1 MSNAATSSSSGPRI
15 LVVRLGAM
23 GDVIHALPAVASLKH
38 SFPGSHLTWLIEA
51 RWAPLLEQN
60 PYVDRVAIFERG
72 NPRAWMR
79 NWDKLR
85 AQRFNFAVDFQGLV
99 KSALATSMA
108 WPDRIFGFHQS
119 QVRERASALFY
130 SNKTVA
136 QSAHKVERNLELAAA
151 AGAANILR
159 TFPLPEGAPEGELP
173 PNGFIL
179 ASPLAGW
186 RAKQW
191 PLAFYS
197 RLASRI
203 ERELELP
210 FVLNGPEEMGE
221 LPSIPSA
228 IIHHSTLP
236 GLIHA
241 TRRAAA
247 VIGVDSG
254 PLHLAAAL
262 GKPGVAIF
270 GPTDPAMNGPYG
282 DTLNVLRSP
291 RAVTSYKRLT
301 AIDASMREI
310 DPDRV
315 FEALKAQL
323 MRHSA
328 SCATHH
334 IP

>member
-1 MSNAATSSSSGPRI
+1 MSSAAISSSSGPRI

-38 SFPGSHLTWLIEA
+38 SFPGSHVTWLIEPQ
-51 RWAPLLEQN
+51 WASLLDRN
-60 PYVDRVAIFERG
+60 PYVDSVAIFERG
-72 NPRAWMR
+72 NPGAWLR
-79 NWDKLR
+79 SWRKLR
-85 AQRFNFAVDFQGLV
+85 ASRFDFAVDFQGLV
-99 KSALATSMA
+99 KSALAASMA
-108 WPDRIFGFHQS
+108 RPDRIFGLHQS
-119 QVRERASALFY
+119 QARERPAALFY
-130 SNKTVA
+130 SNRI
-136 QSAHKVERNLELAAA
+136 QAHAAHIVERNLEIAAA

-159 TFPLPEGAPEGELP
+159 TFPLPDGAREGELP
-173 PNGFIL
+173 NAGFVL

-197 RLASRI
+197 RLGRRL

-210 FVLNGPEEMGE
+210 LVLNGPPGSE
-221 LPSIPSA
+221 LSSVIDAIPHPSSVA
-228 IIHHSTLP
+228 

-241 TRRAAA
+241 TRRATA

-270 GPTDPAMNGPYG
+270 GPTDPARNGPYG
-282 DTLNVLRSP
+282 DSICVLRSP
-291 RAVTSYKRLT
+291 HAITTYKRIST
-301 AIDASMREI
+301 IDAAMRDI

-315 FEALKAQL
+315 FEALKTQL
-323 MRHSA
+323 ARYSPR
-328 SCATHH
+328 CAA
-334 IP
+334 P